1 MRPTT
6 APASAPSVVDVS
18 ENRTVDP
25 NSVRTRKLGL
35 SPPALWGL
43 AALGVPRVVAHD
55 LDLVGPE
62 LNMVL
67 VFAPPLVWLV
77 VALARRVPSPLA
89 TLSVVGL
96 AYGVLLAVTHQLL
109 WTHAFDGGAPTL
121 GGNLAGTL
129 SPAWEQVVVRGFAC
143 VSSLATGLAVGA
155 VTGVVAWAL
164 SSVRSRTRS

>member
-1 MRPTT
+1 M
-6 APASAPSVVDVS
+6 S
-18 ENRTVDP
+18 ENRTVDR
-25 NSVRTRKLGL
+25 NSVRTRRLGL
-35 SPPALWGL
+35 SPPAVWGL
-43 AALGVPRVVAHD
+43 AVLGVPRVVAHD

-62 LNMVL
+62 LNTVL

-77 VALARRVPSPLA
+77 VVLARRVPSPLA
-89 TLSVVGL
+89 TLSVIGL

-109 WTHAFDGGAPTL
+109 WSHAFDGDAPTL

-129 SPAWEQVVVRGFAC
+129 SPVWEQVVVRGFAC
-143 VSSLATGLAVGA
+143 VSSLVTGLAVGA